1 MVKKLSISIALGAL
15 MLMTSCSEDIGLTTK
30 TQAERLTGE
39 KVVATAAMSGMDVR
53 TRAITQTSTQETLD
67 QNGFIMTMYCQTA
80 KNAWQTGDNTSGK
93 ILFTKGADG
102 TFTGEGAAWTEAG
115 INDLYAVHS
124 YQNGMYYDQTQK
136 KLVSSDAY
144 PLDSDPVIG
153 HYKGSYRSNV
163 PFDLYHAAAQI
174 RLDVENKSDF
184 DIRVSGELVAFYGYG
199 IPKFQWKEPIDY
211 TMSNGSK
218 VKKLPNDCW
227 FQATDDNFVAA
238 SIGTTAGS
246 IKDPFTT
253 AKGVKTLVKTNVIP
267 QIFQGGNVTNPTGV
281 TEYPHEKIR
290 YTIYWQKDGI
300 EQTPIVYER
309 DIDKLQA
316 GVCNL
321 YKLNI
326 EGSRFPQPVLASNVR
341 VDEWSDETVDWT
353 VRPWEAQ
360 SHTLTVSS
368 SDANLGKVNVNGVEV
383 TTTSIKVAEGE
394 DATVEAI
401 SAAGYKFIKWSDG
414 VTTKKRT
421 VTMGKED
428 INLTAIFAKHS
439 ALYLQTNTAF
449 MVSDEDKLFL
459 ESDGHTWTKTITV
472 GSGVTGFVIP
482 TGTGYSD
489 KVYNLDPS
497 NEGHL
502 ILKDPTE
509 TYTYIPV
516 TEGTWTVTFNDE
528 TLEYSIT
535 TPATAE
541 SVMNEIKSF
550 VTWYDTEIEDFKDI
564 VNVREETTTDIKAS
578 MKIAR
583 EWIKSN
589 HSLEENQ
596 KMLKQLKDDWAKVK
610 TTDITV
616 PLPDPPTVIV

>member
-1 MVKKLSISIALGAL
+1 MLIS
-15 MLMTSCSEDIGLTTK
+15 SCSEDIGLTTK

-80 KNAWQTGDNTSGK
+80 KNAWQTADNTSGK

-184 DIRVSGELVAFYGYG
+184 DIRVSGEIVAFYGYG

-218 VKKLPNDCW
+218 VKKLSNDCW
-227 FQATDDNFVAA
+227 FQATDENFVAA

-246 IKDPFTT
+246 TKDPFTS
-253 AKGVKTLVKTNVIP
+253 AKGVRTLVKTNVIP
-267 QIFQGGNVTNPTGV
+267 QVFKGGNVTNPIGV
-281 TEYPHEKIR
+281 SEYPHEKVKF
-290 YTIYWQKDGI
+290 TIYWEKDGV

-309 DIDKLQA
+309 EVDKLQA

-326 EGSRFPQPVLASNVR
+326 EGTRFPQPVLASNVR
-341 VDEWSDETVDWT
+341 VDEWTDETVDWT
-353 VRPWEAQ
+353 VKPWETK

-368 SDANLGKVNVNGVEV
+368 SDVNLGKIIVNGVSN
-383 TTTSIKVAEGE
+383 TTTNVKVAEGG
-394 DATVEAI
+394 DATVEAVPTT
-401 SAAGYKFIKWSDG
+401 GYKFVKWSDG

-428 INLTAIFAKHS
+428 INLIAIFAKYND
-439 ALYLQTNTAF
+439 LYLQTNTAYQ
-449 MVSDEDKLFL
+449 VSDEDKFFL
-459 ESDGHTWTKTITV
+459 ALDGHTWTKTITV
-472 GSGVTGFVIP
+472 GSGVTGFIIP
-482 TGTGYSD
+482 TGTSYSD
-489 KVYNLDPS
+489 KVFNLDPS

-502 ILKDPTE
+502 VLKDPTE

-516 TEGTWTVTFNDE
+516 TEGIWTVTFNDK
-528 TLEYSIT
+528 TLEYSVT
-535 TPATAE
+535 TPETAE
-541 SVMNEIKSF
+541 SVMNRIKSF

-564 VNVREETTTDIKAS
+564 VNVREETTTDIKAT
-578 MKIAR
+578 MKVAR
-583 EWIKSN
+583 EWIKTN
-589 HSLEENQ
+589 HTLEENQ

>member
-30 TQAERLTGE
+30 TQAESLTGE

-80 KNAWQTGDNTSGK
+80 KNAWQTDDNPSGK

-102 TFTGEGAAWTEAG
+102 TFTGEGANWTVAG

-124 YQNGMYYDQTQK
+124 YQNSMYYDQTQK
-136 KLVSSDAY
+136 TLVSSDAY

-163 PFDLYHAAAQI
+163 PLDLYHAAAQI

-184 DIRVSGELVAFYGYG
+184 DIRVSGEIVAFYGYG

-211 TMSNGSK
+211 TLSSGSK
-218 VKKLPNDCW
+218 AKKLPNDCW
-227 FQATDDNFVAA
+227 FQATDENFVAA

-246 IKDPFTT
+246 IKDPFTS
-253 AKGVKTLVKTNVIP
+253 AKGVMTLVKTNVIP
-267 QIFQGGNVTNPTGV
+267 QVFQGGNVTNPIGTS
-281 TEYPHEKIR
+281 EYPHEKIK
-290 YTIYWQKDGI
+290 YTIYWEKDGV

-316 GVCNL
+316 GVCSL
-321 YKLNI
+321 YKLII
-326 EGSRFPQPVLASNVR
+326 EGSLFPKPVLASNVR
-341 VDEWSDETVDWT
+341 VDEWTDETVDWI
-353 VRPWEAQ
+353 VKPWEVQHMLSVEA
-360 SHTLTVSS
+360 
-368 SDANLGKVNVNGVEV
+368 SDAGNIVVNGTEGK
-383 TTTSIKVAEGE
+383 SINIKVAEGE
-394 DATVEAI
+394 DVTVEAVPTK
-401 SAAGYKFIKWSDG
+401 GYKFVRWSDG

-428 INLTAIFAKHS
+428 INLTAIFAKYS
-439 ALYLQTNTAF
+439 SLYLQTNTAY
-449 MVSDEDKLFL
+449 MVSDEDKFSLA
-459 ESDGHTWTKTITV
+459 SDGHTWTKTITV
-472 GSGVTGFVIP
+472 GSGVTGFIIP

-489 KVYNLDPS
+489 KVFNLDPS

-516 TEGTWTVTFNDE
+516 TEGTWIVTFNDK
-528 TLEYSIT
+528 TLEYSVTI
-535 TPATAE
+535 PSTAE

-550 VTWYDTEIEDFKDI
+550 VTWYDTEIEDFKEI
-564 VNVREETTTDIKAS
+564 VNVREETTIDIKAS

-583 EWIKSN
+583 EWIKTN

-610 TTDITV
+610 TTDIIV
-616 PLPDPPTVIV
+616 PLPDPPTVII

>member
-1 MVKKLSISIALGAL
+1 
-15 MLMTSCSEDIGLTTK
+15 MLMSSCSEDIRLTTK
-30 TQAERLTGE
+30 TQAESLTGE
-39 KVVATAAMSGMDVR
+39 KVVVTAAMSGMDVR

-80 KNAWQTGDNTSGK
+80 KNAWQTEDNTSGK
-93 ILFTKGADG
+93 ILFTKGDDG
-102 TFTGEGAAWTEAG
+102 TFTGEGANWTEAG

-124 YQNGMYYDQTQK
+124 YQNSMYYDQTQK

-163 PFDLYHAAAQI
+163 PLDLYHAAAQI

-184 DIRVSGELVAFYGYG
+184 DIRVSGEIVAFYGYG
-199 IPKFQWKEPIDY
+199 TPKFQWKEPIDY
-211 TMSNGSK
+211 TLSNGSK

-227 FQATDDNFVAA
+227 FQATDENFVAA

-246 IKDPFTT
+246 TKDPFTSV
-253 AKGVKTLVKTNVIP
+253 KGVKTLVKTNVIP
-267 QIFQGGNVTNPTGV
+267 QIFQGGNVTNPTG
-281 TEYPHEKIR
+281 TSEYPHEKIK
-290 YTIYWQKDGI
+290 YTIYWEKDGV

-321 YKLNI
+321 YKLTI
-326 EGSRFPQPVLASNVR
+326 EGSFFPKPVLASNVR
-341 VDEWSDETVDWT
+341 VDEWTDETVDWI
-353 VRPWEAQ
+353 VKPWGVQ
-360 SHTLTVSS
+360 HTLSVEA
-368 SDANLGKVNVNGVEV
+368 SDAGNIVVNGTEGK
-383 TTTSIKVAEGE
+383 SINIKVAEGE
-394 DATVEAI
+394 DATVEAVPTK
-401 SAAGYKFIKWSDG
+401 GYKFVRWSDG

-428 INLTAIFAKHS
+428 INLTAIFAKYS
-439 ALYLQTNTAF
+439 ALYLKTNTAYK
-449 MVSDEDKLFL
+449 VSDEDKFSLA
-459 ESDGHTWTKTITV
+459 SDGHTWTKTITV
-472 GSGVTGFVIP
+472 GSGVTGFIIP

-489 KVYNLDPS
+489 KVFNLDPS

-502 ILKDPTE
+502 ILKGPLE
-509 TYTYIPV
+509 TSTYIPV
-516 TEGTWTVTFNDE
+516 TEGTWIVTFNDK
-528 TLEYSIT
+528 TLEYSVT
-535 TPATAE
+535 TPQTAE

-550 VTWYDTEIEDFKDI
+550 VTWYDTEIEDFKEI
-564 VNVREETTTDIKAS
+564 ENVREETTTDIKAS

-583 EWIKSN
+583 EWIKTN

-596 KMLKQLKDDWAKVK
+596 KMLKQLKDNWYKVK
-610 TTDITV
+610 TTDINV
-616 PLPDPPTVIV
+616 HLPDPPTVNV

>member
-1 MVKKLSISIALGAL
+1 MLIS
-15 MLMTSCSEDIGLTTK
+15 SCSEDIGLTTK

-80 KNAWQTGDNTSGK
+80 KNAWQTADNTSGK

-102 TFTGEGAAWTEAG
+102 TFTGEGAVWTEAG

-184 DIRVSGELVAFYGYG
+184 DIRVSGEIVAFYGYG

-218 VKKLPNDCW
+218 VKKLSNDCW
-227 FQATDDNFVAA
+227 FQATDENFVAA

-246 IKDPFTT
+246 TKDPFTS
-253 AKGVKTLVKTNVIP
+253 AKGVRTLVKTNVIP
-267 QIFQGGNVTNPTGV
+267 QVFKGGNVTNPIGV
-281 TEYPHEKIR
+281 SEYPHEKVKF
-290 YTIYWQKDGI
+290 TIYWEKDGV

-309 DIDKLQA
+309 EVDKLQA

-326 EGSRFPQPVLASNVR
+326 EGTRFPQPVLASNVR
-341 VDEWSDETVDWT
+341 VDEWTDETVDWT
-353 VRPWEAQ
+353 VKPWETK
-360 SHTLTVSS
+360 SHILTVSS
-368 SDANLGKVNVNGVEV
+368 SDVNLGKIIVNGVSN
-383 TTTSIKVAEGE
+383 TTTNVKVAEGG
-394 DATVEAI
+394 DATVEAVPTT
-401 SAAGYKFIKWSDG
+401 GYKFVKWSDG

-428 INLTAIFAKHS
+428 INLIAIFAKYND
-439 ALYLQTNTAF
+439 LYLQTNTAYQ
-449 MVSDEDKLFL
+449 VSDEDKFFL
-459 ESDGHTWTKTITV
+459 ALDGHTWTKTITV
-472 GSGVTGFVIP
+472 GSGVTGFIIP
-482 TGTGYSD
+482 TGTSYSD
-489 KVYNLDPS
+489 KVFNLDPS

-502 ILKDPTE
+502 VLKDPTE

-516 TEGTWTVTFNDE
+516 TEGIWTVTFNDK
-528 TLEYSIT
+528 TLEYSVT
-535 TPATAE
+535 TPETAE
-541 SVMNEIKSF
+541 SVMNRIKSF

-564 VNVREETTTDIKAS
+564 VNVREETTTDIKAT
-578 MKIAR
+578 MKVAR
-583 EWIKSN
+583 EWIKTN
-589 HSLEENQ
+589 HTLEENQ